1 MNIFITGS
9 VGSGKSTFHKLLIK
23 HLDTSLFSPID
34 LDKEAKKIIIE
45 NNIEIPYDK
54 NSLFLNQQELF
65 YIEKQVWKHVS
76 IDNSKNNVIEASTFW
91 ECPMLFKKGDIIINI
106 QSSNT
111 KQNVLSRDSI
121 DRASLINKNQ
131 ISAQVK
137 FIASQYN
144 IENNGS
150 LEELEQQAK
159 NIAENLN
166 YQQTKSFKED
176 IHFLYEEWHTN
187 FPDLPKLL
195 FHRLISEYTRIDRF
209 YHNIEHLKYLV
220 TQFKEVFRPHI
231 KQKLWKRAIMLAIFY
246 HDVKMKFTQNAENEE
261 DSVKFLFDEFINFDL
276 FQKSVIGTRSYV
288 SLAGDLIMATKNHT
302 LNDYILASEQGNHF
316 GNIFLDLDL
325 LIFSEPEKIFT
336 YEKQIRQEWQ
346 HVDYTTYQ
354 SHRKKVLEYFLTK
367 EKIYLSHEFKD
378 RNIIAKELISQLISN
393 LN

>member
-9 VGSGKSTFHKLLIK
+9 VGSGKSTFHKLLMK
-23 HLDTSLFSPID
+23 HLETSLFSPID

-111 KQNVLSRDSI
+111 KQNVLSRDSM

-166 YQQTKSFKED
+166 YQQTKSFKESQ
-176 IHFLYEEWHTN
+176 N
-187 FPDLPKLL
+187 
-195 FHRLISEYTRIDRF
+195 
-209 YHNIEHLKYLV
+209 HLKKIL
-220 TQFKEVFRPHI
+220 TFF
-231 KQKLWKRAIMLAIFY
+231 
-246 HDVKMKFTQNAENEE
+246 
-261 DSVKFLFDEFINFDL
+261 
-276 FQKSVIGTRSYV
+276 
-288 SLAGDLIMATKNHT
+288 TKNGTPISQTCRNCFSIDSFLNTQELIASITT
-302 LNDYILASEQGNHF
+302 LN
-316 GNIFLDLDL
+316 
-325 LIFSEPEKIFT
+325 T
-336 YEKQIRQEWQ
+336 
-346 HVDYTTYQ
+346 
-354 SHRKKVLEYFLTK
+354 
-367 EKIYLSHEFKD
+367 
-378 RNIIAKELISQLISN
+378 
-393 LN
+393 